1 MTSPDKFLKIVIT
14 SPDPVENEAERICK
28 LLKNGIDYVHIRKP
42 EATRN
47 EIRDLIE
54 SIPYKF
60 RRQLRL
66 HGHFDLVNDYN
77 LAGVHLNSRCPQAP
91 QNALSVSKSCHSI
104 EEANDAA
111 DYVYVTLSPV
121 FDSISK
127 KGYESRF
134 DLEAIKGNLCSK
146 NVIAL
151 GGVTPDCFRILRE
164 CGFGGAAMLGCVW
177 NDFDSFMQKLN
188 HY

>member
-14 SPDPVENEAERICK
+14 SPDSVKDEAGRICT

-60 RRQLRL
+60 RRHLRL

-111 DYVYVTLSPV
+111 DYVYVTLSPI

-127 KGYESRF
+127 EGYRSGY
-134 DLEAIKGNLCSK
+134 DLETIKRNLISK

-151 GGVTPDCFRILRE
+151 GGVTPDRFGTLRE
-164 CGFGGAAMLGCVW
+164 CGFAGAAMLGCVW
-177 NDFDSFMQKLN
+177 NDFDRFIMDLN
-188 HY
+188 H